1 MHAEMIKPR
10 HRSTIALVA
19 AMLVGVT
26 VALSGPAEAAS
37 ATDRSVVMSAR
48 QWQLVDQM
56 THTALF
62 AALGIN
68 TVRGV
73 HAIERERER
82 FALTLRALRDG
93 NGGLGLEPAR
103 APEVLRQID
112 RVETLWQ
119 SYDSAML
126 AVIHDLRWKP
136 LVEDAHMEALFD
148 LHDQITAA
156 IDDTTEAFRRSRQ
169 RLTTAQR

>member
-1 MHAEMIKPR
+1 MDTDRTTPK
-10 HRSTIALVA
+10 HRPARALLA
-19 AMLVGVT
+19 AMLVGLT
-26 VALSGPAEAAS
+26 ALVAAPAAAAS
-37 ATDRSVVMSAR
+37 PADRSVAVSAR

-103 APEVLRQID
+103 TPEVLRQID
-112 RVETLWQ
+112 RVEALWQ
-119 SYDSAML
+119 DYDAAML

-136 LVEDAHMEALFD
+136 MVADTHMEALFD
-148 LHDQITAA
+148 LHDQIIVA
-156 IDDTTEAFRRSRQ
+156 IDDTTEAFRQSRQ